1 MAIKETSLQIP
12 QYLGPDGDHRYEQRQ
27 RGERGGFLDYCFER
41 KKHGVHDCPPTELT
55 PAPSQVPY
63 QIDLEGQRFPSLV
76 LEISPLT
83 VLFQDFFTHPRALAV
98 PQERNAGSSVGP
110 MTTEGTTSGVQ

>member
-41 KKHGVHDCPPTELT
+41 KKHGVHDCPPT
-55 PAPSQVPY
+55 
-63 QIDLEGQRFPSLV
+63 D
-76 LEISPLT
+76 SPQPPVRSRIKLIWKA
-83 VLFQDFFTHPRALAV
+83 R
-98 PQERNAGSSVGP
+98 GSRRSF
-110 MTTEGTTSGVQ
+110 